1 MRNKEM
7 NKSCNLTL
15 FFGRNNLVTHLNNS
29 GGSNPKFNEILRFS
43 EELPGPLKYF
53 TIEFLELRTRF
64 SEQKWS
70 DGPRL
75 LNREKPN

>member
-1 MRNKEM
+1 MLDRIQ
-7 NKSCNLTL
+7 NLTKYYD
-15 FFGRNNLVTHLNNS
+15 LVKNCQV
-29 GGSNPKFNEILRFS
+29 PI
-43 EELPGPLKYF
+43 KYF

-75 LNREKPN
+75 LNREKLN